1 MPLDEAMAVLDNAD
15 VPAGPVY
22 SVKDIA
28 EDDQY
33 QAREM
38 LVDLPDARLG
48 RLLMPGIVPKLSETP
63 GAVRTAGPDLGEHT
77 LEVLARLLGL
87 DPTALESLRSRKVI

>member
-1 MPLDEAMAVLDNAD
+1 MVVLDGAD

-28 EDDQY
+28 EDPQY

-48 RLLMPGIVPKLSETP
+48 HLLMPGIVPKLSETP
-63 GAVRTAGPDLGEHT
+63 GTVRTAGPDLGEHT
-77 LEVLARLLGL
+77 LEVLGTLLGL
-87 DPTALESLRSRKVI
+87 DASALEGLRSRKVI